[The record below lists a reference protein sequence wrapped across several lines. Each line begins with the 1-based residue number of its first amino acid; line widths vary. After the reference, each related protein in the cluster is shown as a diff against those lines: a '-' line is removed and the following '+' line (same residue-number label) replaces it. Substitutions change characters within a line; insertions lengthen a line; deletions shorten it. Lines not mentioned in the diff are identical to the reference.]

1 MANNKPR
8 EIMKAK
14 NNDHINLKVTG
25 QDGSVVKFK
34 IKNMQKQPINDTDT
48 PSPLEME
55 DEDTIDVF
63 QQQIGGNH

>member
-8 EIMKAK
+8 

-48 PSPLEME
+48 PSQLEME
-55 DEDTIDVF
+55 DEDTIEVF
-63 QQQIGGNH
+63 QQIEGNH